1 MPTRAGRVAA
11 AADIRRRARY
21 TGVAAG
27 AASPDGARKGAG
39 GVSSIPGSGPMSG
52 TQISSDGLPPP
63 RKKALFRAWH
73 RGTKEMDL
81 LLGTFADA
89 HLGALS
95 EDEFAEF
102 ERLMEVPDQD
112 LFGWITGREPTP
124 GNYDTGLFRKVE
136 AFHLAPGGILA
147 R

>member
-1 MPTRAGRVAA
+1 
-11 AADIRRRARY
+11 
-21 TGVAAG
+21 
-27 AASPDGARKGAG
+27 
-39 GVSSIPGSGPMSG
+39 MSG

-89 HLGALS
+89 HLATLS
-95 EDEFAEF
+95 DADFADF
-102 ERLMEVPDQD
+102 EQLMEVPDRD
-112 LFGWITGREPTP
+112 LFAWIIEREETP
-124 GNYDTGLFRKVE
+124 GNYDTAVFRQVK
-136 AFHLAPGGILA
+136 AFHLAPGGIVA